1 MPAVTWNFAGVSGA
15 VEPRLLRRF
24 LVFCACGTH
33 GGRLWRRSGISW
45 IASLGSWVS
54 CANESPLRD
63 TSSDDIGI
71 QVCFR
76 SVKLAHWRVF
86 PGRHLVASSTSG
98 PPMMVPAQCRW
109 GKRHSRGFI
118 EHPISMKA
126 LGAKPLLVAMAST
139 LPGIQVWFRLVK
151 TCSAAC
157 ASQPTFGRCSA

>member
-1 MPAVTWNFAGVSGA
+1 MKALCATP
-15 VEPRLLRRF
+15 LLMA
-24 LVFCACGTH
+24 LAST
-33 GGRLWRRSGISW
+33 LPGI
-45 IASLGSWVS
+45 L
-54 CANESPLRD
+54 
-63 TSSDDIGI
+63 
-71 QVCFR
+71 VCFR
-76 SVKLAHWRVF
+76 SVKLAQWRVF

-157 ASQPTFGRCSA
+157 ASQPTFGRCSAEEWCPPGGRWGNVHPRIHPTPHANGGPFAQNFF